1 MEKEITKLTQ
11 NLADALIV
19 ELKLKQQEKDI
30 KIALIS
36 AHKQTLLAKEELR
49 ALEIQ
54 IYESENHSA

>member
-1 MEKEITKLTQ
+1 MEKEINKTTQ

-19 ELKLKQQEKDI
+19 ELKLKSQEKDI

-36 AHKQTLLAKEELR
+36 AHKQTLLAKEELK